1 MGRVWERQR
10 IVCQRKTG
18 RRLDLARTL
27 YNSSKELIQC
37 MCNNFIFERVE
48 DDDEIKDDE
57 VTDDDNKAN

>member
-1 MGRVWERQR
+1 
-10 IVCQRKTG
+10 
-18 RRLDLARTL
+18 
-27 YNSSKELIQC
+27 